1 MADDIKPGMTV
12 PAPPFAAID
21 DLAKRWH
28 ELTDAERA
36 KAETLLADASDKII
50 TDCPRWAQ
58 ASEATLRRICCAMV
72 KRAMLNE
79 VVAGGTQS
87 TQTANGVTEA
97 NSYSN
102 PDGDLYLTKSEK
114 RSLGCGVQR
123 MWSID
128 LSDGSVNP

>member
-1 MADDIKPGMTV
+1 MVDDIDPGMTV
-12 PAPPFAAID
+12 TSPPFATAD
-21 DLAKRWH
+21 DLASRWH
-28 ELTDAERA
+28 ELTEAEQA
-36 KAETLLADASDKII
+36 KAETLLDDASDKII
-50 TDCPRWAQ
+50 TDCPNWAQ
-58 ASEATLRRICCAMV
+58 ASETTLRRICCAMV

-79 VVAGGTQS
+79 GMEGVSQN
-87 TQTANGVTEA
+87 TQTANGFSEA